1 MRKLLLIGGTG
12 FVGSHLAKFCSDRSE
27 VVSTGREVDVRDA
40 AQLQSLIT
48 REKPDDVVHL
58 AAITTLKESFE
69 NPRATYDINFG
80 GTLNLLMALRN
91 SGFSGNLLF
100 VSSSEVYGLLADAD
114 LPVDE
119 TRLTKPL
126 SPYAV
131 AKIASEALCYQWSQS
146 ERFKIVVARPFNHIG
161 PGQSERFAIAD
172 FGRQIA
178 MIKLGLAAPVLR
190 VGDIDTTRDFTDVR
204 DIVSA
209 YEMLL
214 DLGHNGE
221 TYNVCSGSE
230 RTVRS
235 LIERMCQLAGVAVE
249 IETDSE
255 RFRPSEQRRVRGNNR
270 KIMEATGWSLAYSMD
285 QTLTAILD
293 EWAIRLGKHA
303 N

>member
-1 MRKLLLIGGTG
+1 MRKLFLIGGTG
-12 FVGSHLAKFCSDRSE
+12 FVGFHMAKYCSGRFD
-27 VVSTGREVDVRDA
+27 VLVTGREVDIRDA
-40 AQLQSLIT
+40 EQLQSVVD
-48 REKPDDVVHL
+48 REQPDDVVHL

-69 NPRATYDINFG
+69 NPRGTYDINFG

-91 SGFSGNLLF
+91 FGFTGNFLF
-100 VSSSEVYGLLADAD
+100 VSSSEVYGLLSEAD

-119 TRLTKPL
+119 TRLTRPL

-131 AKIASEALCYQWSQS
+131 SKIASEALCYQWSQS
-146 ERFKIVVARPFNHIG
+146 AQFKIVVARPFNHIG

-178 MIKLGLAAPVLR
+178 MVKLGLASPVMR
-190 VGDIDTTRDFTDVR
+190 VGDIDTTRDLTDVR

-209 YEMLL
+209 YEKLL
-214 DLGHNGE
+214 SLGQNGE

-230 RTVRS
+230 RTIRS
-235 LIERMCQLAGVAVE
+235 LIERMCQLAGVQVE

-255 RFRPSEQRRVRGNNR
+255 RFRPSEQRRVRGSNK
-270 KIMEATGWSLAYSMD
+270 KILEATGWLPAHSMD

-293 EWAIRLGKHA
+293 DWVARLGSHA
-303 N
+303 S